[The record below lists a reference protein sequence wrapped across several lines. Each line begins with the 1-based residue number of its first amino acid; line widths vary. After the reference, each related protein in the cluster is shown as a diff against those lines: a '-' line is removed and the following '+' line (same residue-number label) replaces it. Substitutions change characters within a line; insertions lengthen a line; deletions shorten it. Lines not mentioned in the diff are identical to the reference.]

1 MNRVDRYKEIQ
12 LPQLRS
18 FCVVATEGNFTAAAR
33 VLGLSTP
40 TVWQQVRALETH
52 LKTTL
57 VRRRGRAVELTDEG
71 RVLLEIVQ
79 PHVSGL
85 DSLESLFA
93 VRQHQLRPELT
104 VAATPYL
111 ASSHLPAA
119 VRTFTN
125 ENPEVQLTLRVLIW
139 IKQIVEL
146 VERGQA
152 NVGIVFQDRKEALP
166 PQVDFEF
173 VADLPFSLITPARHP
188 LARKRVV
195 TPADW
200 AAYPLV
206 VPPEGAY
213 ARRALD
219 QVLAQHQLADRVR
232 IVMETPLLDNIQ
244 QYVAAGL
251 GIALVH
257 IASDGVSPSQL
268 HVRPLPDQADSIG
281 VAVVTRKFAHLSGPV
296 ETFRETLRRS
306 LAPGRRKKKA
316 GRSPGRNGAGDED

>member
-1 MNRVDRYKEIQ
+1 MNRTDRYKEIQ

-57 VRRRGRAVELTDEG
+57 IRRRGRAVELTDEG

-93 VRQHQLRPELT
+93 ARQRQLPPELT
-104 VAATPYL
+104 VASTPYL

-119 VRTFTN
+119 VQTFTN
-125 ENPEVQLTLRVLIW
+125 ENPDVRLKLRVLIW

-152 NVGIVFQDRKEALP
+152 DVGIVFQDRKEPLA

-200 AAYPLV
+200 SAYPLV

-219 QVLAQHQLADRVR
+219 QVLAEHQLADRVR

-257 IASDGVSPSQL
+257 IAGDEVFPSRL
-268 HVRPLPDQADSIG
+268 HIRPLPDQADSIG
-281 VAVVTRKFAHLSGPV
+281 VAVVTRKFAHLSRPV
-296 ETFRETLRRS
+296 ETFRETLRRA
-306 LAPGRRKKKA
+306 LAPGRPAKKA
-316 GRSPGRNGAGDED
+316 RRNGGGSGAAGQD